1 MNCGFRN
8 KKDFEDPILRLR
20 VIPRGVPMSYYRSV
34 KVWRLKLSFT
44 DTVPLPSTHTDMK
57 KHRKMV
63 VKHFGEVSRIGTW
76 RFTSISNPDFTG
88 WIVVYPITP
97 SSRHLV
103 YWINKYYIGTFQ
115 TWPSVALN
123 STLNLRSIAFG
134 ASSPRRSI
142 K

>member
-20 VIPRGVPMSYYRSV
+20 HIPRGVPMSYYRSV

-103 YWINKYYIGTFQ
+103 YWINKYYIGTFSDV
-115 TWPSVALN
+115 TICSVELHSQPTVN
-123 STLNLRSIAFG
+123 RFRGVKS
-134 ASSPRRSI
+134 
-142 K
+142 